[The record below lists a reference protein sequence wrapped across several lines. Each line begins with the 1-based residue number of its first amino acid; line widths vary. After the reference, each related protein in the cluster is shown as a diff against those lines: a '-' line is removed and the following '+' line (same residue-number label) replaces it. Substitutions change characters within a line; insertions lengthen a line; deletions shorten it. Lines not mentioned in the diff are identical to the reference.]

1 MGTQLVYAP
10 PSVVTDRL
18 LLRLAG
24 VLNSQGSGNLQ
35 TNFDLLGELI
45 KCNPEVFALLNDT
58 LDDVTY
64 TAFMQV
70 SSSRIPKS

>member
-1 MGTQLVYAP
+1 MYPPPLVL
-10 PSVVTDRL
+10 TERL
-18 LLRLAG
+18 LLKLAG

-35 TNFDLLGELI
+35 TNFDLLGELV
-45 KCNPEVFALLNDT
+45 KCNAEVFALLNDI

-70 SSSRIPKS
+70 S